1 MTRQRTEA
9 SVRDAEGGAARVLTP
24 LPASAAP
31 SPRLGT
37 VSTRPTDVLGDQAGH
52 GDVYGGMPDLQLL
65 RAAST
70 LCQDAALRGE
80 RLSQRAL
87 ARQLRERGHRFPTE
101 HLRLIASSIGLAQG
115 NAA

>member
-1 MTRQRTEA
+1 M
-9 SVRDAEGGAARVLTP
+9 
-24 LPASAAP
+24 
-31 SPRLGT
+31 
-37 VSTRPTDVLGDQAGH
+37 
-52 GDVYGGMPDLQLL
+52 L

-87 ARQLRERGHRFPTE
+87 ARQLRERGHRFPNE